1 MFRAAR
7 VNSNGEFKEL
17 MELVNLLFV
26 MQDAHVELIAARKRK
41 EDEQKRKD
49 ELVSQP
55 LLEALSHTNWK
66 QQLCIMLCIY
76 AGETKRDD
84 FKTQKDQTSWRIST
98 E

>member
-1 MFRAAR
+1 MT
-7 VNSNGEFKEL
+7 SNGEFKEL

-55 LLEALSHTNWK
+55 LLEALSHTN
-66 QQLCIMLCIY
+66 
-76 AGETKRDD
+76 
-84 FKTQKDQTSWRIST
+84 
-98 E
+98 